1 MHFLRECWN
10 ITCSVNPVHYWFV
23 FERLLLNTYSVCI
36 IMLKDEYWQNHPE
49 LHDVPI
55 YYASQLAKKCMSGT
69 VRTWLYMYKLKV
81 HVLNLAGVNYFN
93 MSTEV
98 NVLISSWVHIWIAI
112 IHKVNMLC
120 IFCPHKIIASNFA
133 VFQTY
138 VNAMNEKIKKQV
150 SC

>member
-1 MHFLRECWN
+1 MLKYHLECN
-10 ITCSVNPVHYWFV
+10 SCT
-23 FERLLLNTYSVCI
+23 LLVCI
-36 IMLKDEYWQNHPE
+36 WTITFKYLFC
-49 LHDVPI
+49 L
-55 YYASQLAKKCMSGT
+55 YYNAYRWVLAKPSRAAWCSNLLRLTAGQEMH
-69 VRTWLYMYKLKV
+69 VRYCKNVVIHCTKV

-98 NVLISSWVHIWIAI
+98 NVLIFSWVHIWITI

-138 VNAMNEKIKKQV
+138 VNAMNEKIKKQA